1 MRVSVPLSANL
12 GMSLFRRGRALLH
25 CRGLGGDVVS
35 LPCINGKPGIH
46 PPKEK
51 GDEGERYLERGGE
64 VRVRD
69 RKRVVDYLTSQTRIR
84 ATTCY

>member
-1 MRVSVPLSANL
+1 M
-12 GMSLFRRGRALLH
+12 
-25 CRGLGGDVVS
+25 GDVVS

-46 PPKEK
+46 PPKRE

-69 RKRVVDYLTSQTRIR
+69 RKRVVDYLTSQIRIR
-84 ATTCY
+84 ATTMYLGLPISAKSERIWDAAEPKEARKKVCKP